1 MGNNKK
7 KILDTK
13 TLLKMKIDLEK
24 IYSSKE
30 KVFEDV
36 QKQTKLVE
44 ILNIE
49 NIAHIFEIY
58 EKITNYAF
66 LKSYITKN
74 KYSDIWKEL
83 GVYKQIRYNMIK
95 TYEYIENLVDL
106 QNSNENNDYLKENA
120 NEKLNILKKILKSRV
135 YIDYNK
141 TFEKNKLYV
150 TTKEKEELNIY
161 RYNLIRYLEKLKL
174 ENRDYDIKEDT
185 ENIYLNTFKI
195 WAKISKKI
203 KNDELYTKEINTILK
218 AVGNNL
224 KKLKDE
230 YVKLKN
236 IEKDNDNIEEKEI
249 NIFEILEEMFRI
261 YGRERKTEILKN
273 SRQNDRRKK
282 NILC

>member
-1 MGNNKK
+1 MKENIITNKE
-7 KILDTK
+7 KILNIK
-13 TLLKMKIDLEK
+13 RLLEMRIDLEN
-24 IYSSKE
+24 IYESKE
-30 KVFEDV
+30 KVVEDV

-44 ILNIE
+44 NLKIE
-49 NIAHIFEIY
+49 DVEQVFEIY

-106 QNSNENNDYLKENA
+106 KNNNDLKEK
-120 NEKLNILKKILKSRV
+120 EKPDILEKILNSRV

-141 TFEKNKLYV
+141 TFGKHKLHV
-150 TTKEKEELNIY
+150 TAKEKEELNIY

-185 ENIYLNTFKI
+185 ENIYLNSFKI

-203 KNDELYTKEINTILK
+203 KNDELYTKETNTILK

-224 KKLKDE
+224 KELKDE

-236 IEKDNDNIEEKEI
+236 IEKNNKNIEEKEI
-249 NIFEILEEMFRI
+249 NIFEVLEEMFRF
-261 YGRERKTEILKN
+261 YGRERKAEILKN
-273 SRQNDRRKK
+273 SRQNDRR
-282 NILC
+282 

>member
-1 MGNNKK
+1 MKENIANNKE

-13 TLLKMKIDLEK
+13 TLLKMRIDLEN
-24 IYSSKE
+24 IYESKE
-30 KVFEDV
+30 KVVEDV

-44 ILNIE
+44 NLNIE
-49 NIAHIFEIY
+49 NIAHIFKIY

-95 TYEYIENLVDL
+95 TYEYIGNLVDL
-106 QNSNENNDYLKENA
+106 RNNGENNNYFKENK
-120 NEKLNILKKILKSRV
+120 KLGVLEKILNSRV

-141 TFEKNKLYV
+141 NFGKDMLYV
-150 TTKEKEELNIY
+150 TAKEKEELNIFKY
-161 RYNLIRYLEKLKL
+161 DLIKYLEKLKL

-195 WAKISKKI
+195 WGKISKKI
-203 KNDELYTKEINTILK
+203 KNDELYAEETNTILK
-218 AVGNNL
+218 AIGNNL
-224 KKLKDE
+224 QELKDE
-230 YVKLKN
+230 YVRLKN
-236 IEKDNDNIEEKEI
+236 IEKNNKNIEEKEI

-261 YGRERKTEILKN
+261 YGEGRKTEILKN
-273 SRQNDRRKK
+273 SR
-282 NILC
+282 

>member
-1 MGNNKK
+1 MEENIVNNKE

-13 TLLKMKIDLEK
+13 TLLKMRIDLEN
-24 IYSSKE
+24 IYESKE
-30 KVFEDV
+30 KVVEDV

-44 ILNIE
+44 NLNIG

-58 EKITNYAF
+58 EKLTNYVF

-106 QNSNENNDYLKENA
+106 RNNDENNNYFEENG
-120 NEKLNILKKILKSRV
+120 NEKLDILEKILRSRV

-141 TFEKNKLYV
+141 TFGKNKLYV
-150 TTKEKEELNIY
+150 TAKEKEELNIY
-161 RYNLIRYLEKLKL
+161 RYNLIKYLEKLKL
-174 ENRDYDIKEDT
+174 ENRDYDIKEDK

-203 KNDELYTKEINTILK
+203 KNDELYTEETNTILK
-218 AVGNNL
+218 AVGSNL
-224 KKLKDE
+224 QELKDE

-236 IEKDNDNIEEKEI
+236 IEKNNKNIEEKEI
-249 NIFEILEEMFRI
+249 SIFEILEEMFRI
-261 YGRERKTEILKN
+261 YGEGRKTEILKN
-273 SRQNDRRKK
+273 SR
-282 NILC
+282 

>member
-24 IYSSKE
+24 IYNSSKE

-36 QKQTKLVE
+36 QKQTKMVE
-44 ILNIE
+44 NLNIE

-58 EKITNYAF
+58 EKITNYVF

-95 TYEYIENLVDL
+95 TYEYIENFVDL
-106 QNSNENNDYLKENA
+106 RNNDKNNNYFKENA
-120 NEKLNILKKILKSRV
+120 NEKLDILEKILNSRV

-141 TFEKNKLYV
+141 NFGKDKLYV
-150 TTKEKEELNIY
+150 AAKEKEELNIY
-161 RYNLIRYLEKLKL
+161 RYNLIKYLEKLKL
-174 ENRDYDIKEDT
+174 KNRDYDIKKDT

-203 KNDELYTKEINTILK
+203 KNDELYTEETNTILK
-218 AVGNNL
+218 DVGSNL
-224 KKLKDE
+224 KELKDE
-230 YVKLKN
+230 YVKLK
-236 IEKDNDNIEEKEI
+236 DIEEKEI
-249 NIFEILEEMFRI
+249 NIFEVLEEMFRF
-261 YGRERKTEILKN
+261 YGRERKAEILKN
-273 SRQNDRRKK
+273 SR
-282 NILC
+282 

>member
-1 MGNNKK
+1 MKENIANNKE

-13 TLLKMKIDLEK
+13 TLLKMRIDLEN
-24 IYSSKE
+24 IYESKE
-30 KVFEDV
+30 KVVEDV

-44 ILNIE
+44 NLNIE
-49 NIAHIFEIY
+49 NIAHIFKIY

-95 TYEYIENLVDL
+95 TYEYIGNLVDL
-106 QNSNENNDYLKENA
+106 RNNDENNNYFKENK
-120 NEKLNILKKILKSRV
+120 KLGVLEKILNSRV

-141 TFEKNKLYV
+141 NFGKDMLYV
-150 TTKEKEELNIY
+150 TAKEKEELNIFKY
-161 RYNLIRYLEKLKL
+161 DLIKYLEKLKL
-174 ENRDYDIKEDT
+174 KNRDYDIKEDI

-203 KNDELYTKEINTILK
+203 KNDILYTQETNTILK

-224 KKLKDE
+224 KELKEE
-230 YVKLKN
+230 YVRSKN

-261 YGRERKTEILKN
+261 YGEGRKTEILKN
-273 SRQNDRRKK
+273 SR
-282 NILC
+282 

>member
-1 MGNNKK
+1 MKQNIGNNKEK
-7 KILDTK
+7 TLNIK
-13 TLLKMKIDLEK
+13 TLLEMKIDLEN
-24 IYSSKE
+24 IYESKE
-30 KVFEDV
+30 KVVEDV

-44 ILNIE
+44 NLNIG

-83 GVYKQIRYNMIK
+83 GVYNQVHYNMIK
-95 TYEYIENLVDL
+95 TYEYIESLVDL
-106 QNSNENNDYLKENA
+106 KEK
-120 NEKLNILKKILKSRV
+120 EKLDILEKILRSRV

-141 TFEKNKLYV
+141 NFGKDKLYV
-150 TTKEKEELNIY
+150 TAKEKEELNIH

-174 ENRDYDIKEDT
+174 ENRDYDIKEDI

-203 KNDELYTKEINTILK
+203 KNDKLYTEETNTILK

-224 KKLKDE
+224 KELKEE
-230 YVKLKN
+230 YVRLKN
-236 IEKDNDNIEEKEI
+236 VEKNNKNIEEKEI

-261 YGRERKTEILKN
+261 YGEGRKTEILKN
-273 SRQNDRRKK
+273 SR
-282 NILC
+282 

>member
-1 MGNNKK
+1 MEENIVNNKG
-7 KILDTK
+7 KILNTK
-13 TLLKMKIDLEK
+13 TFLKMKIDLEK

-44 ILNIE
+44 NLNIE

-58 EKITNYAF
+58 EKITNYVF

-74 KYSDIWKEL
+74 KYSDIWKDL
-83 GVYKQIRYNMIK
+83 GVYNQIRYNMIK

-120 NEKLNILKKILKSRV
+120 NEKLNILEKILKSRV

-141 TFEKNKLYV
+141 TFGKNKLYV
-150 TTKEKEELNIY
+150 TVKEKEELNIY
-161 RYNLIRYLEKLKL
+161 RYNLIKYLEKLKL
-174 ENRDYDIKEDT
+174 ENKDYNIKEDT

-195 WAKISKKI
+195 WEKISKKI
-203 KNDELYTKEINTILK
+203 KNDELYTKETNTILK

-236 IEKDNDNIEEKEI
+236 IENDNDNIEEKEI
-249 NIFEILEEMFRI
+249 NIFQILEEMFRF
-261 YGRERKTEILKN
+261 YGRERKAEILKN
-273 SRQNDRRKK
+273 SR
-282 NILC
+282 

>member
-1 MGNNKK
+1 MEENIINNKK
-7 KILDTK
+7 RILDTK
-13 TLLKMKIDLEK
+13 TLLKMRIDLEN
-24 IYSSKE
+24 IYESKE

-44 ILNIE
+44 NLNIRDVSQV
-49 NIAHIFEIY
+49 FKIY
-58 EKITNYAF
+58 EKITNYIF
-66 LKSYITKN
+66 LQSYITKN

-106 QNSNENNDYLKENA
+106 KNNNDLKEK
-120 NEKLNILKKILKSRV
+120 EKPDILEKILNSRV

-141 TFEKNKLYV
+141 TFGKHKLHV
-150 TTKEKEELNIY
+150 TAKEKEELNIY

-185 ENIYLNTFKI
+185 ENIYLNSFKI

-203 KNDELYTKEINTILK
+203 KNDELYTEETNTILK
-218 AVGNNL
+218 AIGNNL

-236 IEKDNDNIEEKEI
+236 VEKDNNNIEEKEI
-249 NIFEILEEMFRI
+249 NIFEVLEEMFRF
-261 YGRERKTEILKN
+261 YGRERKAEILKN
-273 SRQNDRRKK
+273 SRQNDRR
-282 NILC
+282 

>member
-83 GVYKQIRYNMIK
+83 GAYKQIRYNMIK

-161 RYNLIRYLEKLKL
+161 RYNLIKYLEKLKL

-273 SRQNDRRKK
+273 SRQNDRR
-282 NILC
+282 

>member
-1 MGNNKK
+1 MEENIVNNKG
-7 KILDTK
+7 KILNTK

-44 ILNIE
+44 NLNI
-49 NIAHIFEIY
+49 

-74 KYSDIWKEL
+74 KYSDIWEDL
-83 GVYKQIRYNMIK
+83 GVYKQICYNMIK

-106 QNSNENNDYLKENA
+106 RNNDKNNNYFKENA
-120 NEKLNILKKILKSRV
+120 NEKLDILEKILNSRV

-141 TFEKNKLYV
+141 NFGKDKLYV
-150 TTKEKEELNIY
+150 TAKEKEELNIY

-174 ENRDYDIKEDT
+174 ENR

-195 WAKISKKI
+195 WAKVSEKI
-203 KNDELYTKEINTILK
+203 KKDELYTKKTNTILK

-230 YVKLKN
+230 YVKLKD
-236 IEKDNDNIEEKEI
+236 IEKNNKNIEEKEI
-249 NIFEILEEMFRI
+249 NIFEVLEEMFRF
-261 YGRERKTEILKN
+261 YGRERKAEILKN
-273 SRQNDRRKK
+273 SR
-282 NILC
+282 

>member
-1 MGNNKK
+1 MEENIVNNKG
-7 KILDTK
+7 KILNTK
-13 TLLKMKIDLEK
+13 TFLKMKIDLEK

-44 ILNIE
+44 NLNIE

-58 EKITNYAF
+58 EKITNYVF

-74 KYSDIWKEL
+74 KYSDIWKDL
-83 GVYKQIRYNMIK
+83 GVYNQIRYNMIK

-120 NEKLNILKKILKSRV
+120 NEKLNILEKILKSRV

-141 TFEKNKLYV
+141 TFGKNKLYV
-150 TTKEKEELNIY
+150 TVKEKEELNIY
-161 RYNLIRYLEKLKL
+161 RYNLIKYLEKLNL
-174 ENRDYDIKEDT
+174 ENKDYNIKEDT

-195 WAKISKKI
+195 WEKISKKI
-203 KNDELYTKEINTILK
+203 KNGELYTKETNTILK

-249 NIFEILEEMFRI
+249 NIFEILEEMFRF
-261 YGRERKTEILKN
+261 YGRERKAEILKN
-273 SRQNDRRKK
+273 SR
-282 NILC
+282 

>member
-1 MGNNKK
+1 MEENIINNKK
-7 KILDTK
+7 RILDTK
-13 TLLKMKIDLEK
+13 TLLKMRIDLEN
-24 IYSSKE
+24 IYVSKE

-44 ILNIE
+44 NLNIRDVSQV
-49 NIAHIFEIY
+49 FKIY

-66 LKSYITKN
+66 LKSYIIKN

-106 QNSNENNDYLKENA
+106 RNNDENNDYFEENE
-120 NEKLNILKKILKSRV
+120 NEKLDILEKILKSRV

-141 TFEKNKLYV
+141 NFGKDKLYV
-150 TTKEKEELNIY
+150 NAKEKEELNIY
-161 RYNLIRYLEKLKL
+161 RYDLIRYLEKLKL
-174 ENRDYDIKEDT
+174 ENRDYDIREDK

-203 KNDELYTKEINTILK
+203 KNDTLYTEETNTILK
-218 AVGNNL
+218 AVGSNL
-224 KKLKDE
+224 KELKDE

-236 IEKDNDNIEEKEI
+236 IEKDNKNIEEKEI
-249 NIFEILEEMFRI
+249 NMFEILEEMFRF
-261 YGRERKTEILKN
+261 YGRERKAEILKN
-273 SRQNDRRKK
+273 SR
-282 NILC
+282 

>member
-13 TLLKMKIDLEK
+13 TLLKMRIDLEN
-24 IYSSKE
+24 IYESKE
-30 KVFEDV
+30 KVFKDV

-44 ILNIE
+44 NLNIE

-83 GVYKQIRYNMIK
+83 GVYNQIHYNMVK
-95 TYEYIENLVDL
+95 TYEYIENLVKL
-106 QNSNENNDYLKENA
+106 RNNDKNNNYFKENG
-120 NEKLNILKKILKSRV
+120 NEQLDILEKILKSRV

-141 TFEKNKLYV
+141 NFGKNKLYV
-150 TTKEKEELNIY
+150 TAKEKEKLNIY
-161 RYNLIRYLEKLKL
+161 RYNLIKYLEKIKL
-174 ENRDYDIKEDT
+174 ENRDYDIKEDK

-195 WAKISKKI
+195 WAKISKKN

-236 IEKDNDNIEEKEI
+236 IEKYNKNIEEKEI

-273 SRQNDRRKK
+273 SR
-282 NILC
+282 

>member
-1 MGNNKK
+1 MKQNIGNNKE
-7 KILDTK
+7 KILNTK
-13 TLLKMKIDLEK
+13 TLLEMRIDLEN
-24 IYSSKE
+24 IYESKE
-30 KVFEDV
+30 KVVEDV

-44 ILNIE
+44 NLNIG

-95 TYEYIENLVDL
+95 TYEYIESLVDL
-106 QNSNENNDYLKENA
+106 KEK
-120 NEKLNILKKILKSRV
+120 EKLYILEKILNSRM

-141 TFEKNKLYV
+141 NFGKDKLYV
-150 TTKEKEELNIY
+150 TVKEKEELNIY
-161 RYNLIRYLEKLKL
+161 RYDLIKYLEKLKL
-174 ENRDYDIKEDT
+174 ENRDYDIKEDI

-203 KNDELYTKEINTILK
+203 KNDELYSDETNTILK

-224 KKLKDE
+224 KELKEE
-230 YVKLKN
+230 YLRLKN
-236 IEKDNDNIEEKEI
+236 IEKNNKNIEGKEI
-249 NIFEILEEMFRI
+249 NIFEVLEEMFRI

-273 SRQNDRRKK
+273 SR
-282 NILC
+282 

>member
-1 MGNNKK
+1 MKQNIGNNKE
-7 KILDTK
+7 KILNTK
-13 TLLKMKIDLEK
+13 TLLKMRIDLEN
-24 IYSSKE
+24 IYSGKE
-30 KVFEDV
+30 KLFEDV

-44 ILNIE
+44 NLNIE

-58 EKITNYAF
+58 EKIANYVF

-95 TYEYIENLVDL
+95 TYEYIENFVDL
-106 QNSNENNDYLKENA
+106 RNNDKNNNYFKENA
-120 NEKLNILKKILKSRV
+120 NEKLDILEKILNSRV

-141 TFEKNKLYV
+141 NFGKDKLYV
-150 TTKEKEELNIY
+150 TAKEKEELNIY

-174 ENRDYDIKEDT
+174 ENRDYDIREDT

-195 WAKISKKI
+195 WAKVSEKI
-203 KNDELYTKEINTILK
+203 KKDELYTKKTNTILK

-230 YVKLKN
+230 YVKLKD
-236 IEKDNDNIEEKEI
+236 IEKNNKNIEEREI
-249 NIFEILEEMFRI
+249 NIFEVLEEMFRF
-261 YGRERKTEILKN
+261 YGRERKAEILKN
-273 SRQNDRRKK
+273 SR
-282 NILC
+282 

>member
-1 MGNNKK
+1 MEESMGNNKK

-13 TLLKMKIDLEK
+13 TLLKMRIDLEN
-24 IYSSKE
+24 IYESKE

-44 ILNIE
+44 NLNIE
-49 NIAHIFEIY
+49 NIIHIFEIY

-106 QNSNENNDYLKENA
+106 RNNDENNDYFKENA
-120 NEKLNILKKILKSRV
+120 NEKLDILGKILKSRM

-141 TFEKNKLYV
+141 NFGKDKLYV
-150 TTKEKEELNIY
+150 TAKEKEELNIY
-161 RYNLIRYLEKLKL
+161 RYNLIKYLEKLKL

-185 ENIYLNTFKI
+185 ENIYLNSFKI

-203 KNDELYTKEINTILK
+203 KNDELYTKETNTILK

-224 KKLKDE
+224 KELKDE

-236 IEKDNDNIEEKEI
+236 IEKNNKNIEEKEI
-249 NIFEILEEMFRI
+249 NIFEVLEEMFRF
-261 YGRERKTEILKN
+261 YGRERKAEILKN
-273 SRQNDRRKK
+273 SRQNDRR
-282 NILC
+282 

>member
-1 MGNNKK
+1 MKENIANNKE

-13 TLLKMKIDLEK
+13 TLLKMRIDLEN
-24 IYSSKE
+24 IYESKE
-30 KVFEDV
+30 KVVEDV

-44 ILNIE
+44 NLNIE
-49 NIAHIFEIY
+49 NIAHIFKIY

-106 QNSNENNDYLKENA
+106 RNNNENNDYFKENA
-120 NEKLNILKKILKSRV
+120 NEKLDILEKILKSKM

-141 TFEKNKLYV
+141 NFGKDKLYV

-161 RYNLIRYLEKLKL
+161 RYNLIKYLEKLKL

-203 KNDELYTKEINTILK
+203 KNDALYTDETNTILK

-224 KKLKDE
+224 KELKEE
-230 YVKLKN
+230 YVRLKN
-236 IEKDNDNIEEKEI
+236 IEKDNKNIEEKEI

-261 YGRERKTEILKN
+261 YGEGRKTEIFEN
-273 SRQNDRRKK
+273 SR
-282 NILC
+282 